1 MTFDTHTPI
10 DFASLLRPGDG
21 IVFGQACSEPRT
33 LTECLVRQADQIVS
47 AVGKPRVFIAGSYS
61 GLFEPALGDCFDFA
75 SYGAIGDGAALARAG
90 CLDLYPTHYSQL
102 TRLFDSGQWRCDV
115 VLMQVSP
122 ADASGR
128 HSMGLANDFQLAA
141 ARHARVVIAEVNAQ
155 VPWTFGAELP
165 DGFRIDHRVQSDR
178 PPVEAPAAR
187 GGATADRIAEH
198 VADLVP
204 EGATLQMGVGGV
216 MNAICR
222 QLQSHRG
229 LGVHSGIVSDGIAEL
244 MLCGAVDNSR
254 KTGDAGVTVAGSLF
268 GSRKLFDFADRNP
281 AFRLAP
287 THVTHGPAVL
297 AGLHRLC
304 AINSAV
310 EVDLS
315 GQVNAEVSGGH
326 YVGAVGG
333 QVDFLHA
340 AALSE
345 GGRAIVALPSTAA
358 GGTISRIVPLL
369 DGVPTTTARSDV
381 DCIVTEWGVAM
392 LRGLNLR
399 ERAQAMVRIAHPD
412 FREPLSKAAHR
423 RAHRSGA
430 M

>member
-1 MTFDTHTPI
+1 MEPI

-33 LTECLVRQADQIVS
+33 LTECLVRQADRIVA

-61 GLFEPALGDCFDFA
+61 GLFEPALAACFDFS

-90 CLDLYPTHYSQL
+90 RLDLHPVHYSQL
-102 TRLFDSGQWRCDV
+102 TRLFDSSQWRCDV
-115 VLMQVSP
+115 MLLQVSP

-128 HSMGLANDFQLAA
+128 HSMGVAHDFQLAA
-141 ARHARVVIAEVNAQ
+141 ARHARIVVAEVNAQ

-165 DGFRIDHRVQSDR
+165 VDLHVDHWVESDR
-178 PPVEAPAAR
+178 PPVEAPVAR
-187 GGATADRIAEH
+187 AGATAERIAEH
-198 VADLVP
+198 VAALVP
-204 EGATLQMGVGGV
+204 EGATLQMGVGAV
-216 MNAICR
+216 MSAICKH
-222 QLQSHRG
+222 LHSHRA

-244 MLCGAVDNSR
+244 MQVGAVDNSR
-254 KTGDAGVTVAGSLF
+254 KTSDAGVTVAGSLF
-268 GSRKLFDFADRNP
+268 GSRRLFDFAHRNP
-281 AFRLAP
+281 ALRMAP
-287 THVTHGPAVL
+287 TTVTHGPAVL

-310 EVDLS
+310 EVDLT

-333 QVDFLHA
+333 QVDFLRA

-345 GGRAIVALPSTAA
+345 GGRSIIALPSTAA
-358 GGTISRIVPLL
+358 GGSISRIVPML
-369 DGVPTTTARSDV
+369 DGVPTTTSRSDV

-392 LRGLNLR
+392 LRGLNLS

-412 FREPLSKAAHR
+412 FRETLSKAAHAQ
-423 RAHRSGA
+423 AHRPGG